1 MGVARKCRWSVS
13 PGKLR
18 REIKIFVVP
27 PDATAKGGGC
37 PMTLSEVLQLLA
49 IIGGAV
55 FVTFQITWTIANGN
69 QNKKK

>member
-1 MGVARKCRWSVS
+1 MQVVS
-13 PGKLR
+13 LSRQAPEGDQNFCCPSGR
-18 REIKIFVVP
+18 DRER
-27 PDATAKGGGC
+27 GGC